1 MPRKK
6 TARQVTV
13 KAEFEAGS
21 FRLENSWKLWLYPH
35 RAIDAV
41 PETRLKNQGL
51 EKLLKANPAAGKR
64 TDAVVTDI
72 LDDQVFTDL
81 AAGKTVYL
89 MYHRDT
95 PGNQYYIP
103 GALERFKPC
112 IWDRGSNLG
121 GIIYSEAVQK
131 ALASNRYF
139 DLNWYSLLEGGYKVC
154 LDDFP
159 APVEEL
165 VCGVDKPVRDRMKG
179 LVSGIK
185 DFIDQ
190 DTFRNFS
197 HLFCIKAGKGTLVVC
212 TFAMARLDDPA
223 AAGFLAELFNNRNLV
238 KTEKSIDPDVLK
250 KYLSEETARG
260 IRKED
265 TMNHFWE
272 IDNKLVEDT
281 LFWEEANLDLTK
293 IR

>member
-1 MPRKK
+1 MFLLRC
-6 TARQVTV
+6 
-13 KAEFEAGS
+13 
-21 FRLENSWKLWLYPH
+21 LCLWPGTGFASIVVPGYPH
-35 RAIDAV
+35 CTIHAV

-51 EKLLKANPAAGKR
+51 EKLLKADPAAEKR
-64 TDAVVTDI
+64 ADAVVTDI
-72 LDDQVFTDL
+72 LDDQVFADL
-81 AAGKTVYL
+81 AVGKTVYL
-89 MYHRDT
+89 MYHRDN

-121 GIIYSEAVQK
+121 GIIYSAAVQK

-159 APVEEL
+159 VPVEEL

-179 LVSGIK
+179 LVNGIK

-197 HLFCIKAGKGTLVVC
+197 HLFSVNVGKGTLVVC
-212 TFAMARLDDPA
+212 TFAMTRLEDPA

-238 KTEKSIDPDVLK
+238 RTEKSIDPDQLK
-250 KYLSEETARG
+250 QYLSEETARG

-281 LFWEEANLDLTK
+281 LFWEEAKLDLTK